1 MEATMREIILQSW
14 ANSNMAGDA
23 WRWEVYAVFN
33 AGYWSVRG
41 RQVDEITGKVYRVA
55 GAYRLKSAR
64 GIKAGI
70 ERVFGNESI
79 YFEDVEIDWDEILAA
94 FANEGASI
102 DPNMASQL
110 KAALVRAEKREQ
122 ALLNPKPT
130 PESRHRDAIDQWIGR
145 SSWPPS
151 TAWGA
156 GGMARG
162 YDNSR
167 RRRGIF
173 QYVDTYFK
181 THGRFP
187 VGDHHIDVILEDHAP
202 LISNHDGSARAP
214 QAPCRVNLP
223 VSFPAEA

>member
-1 MEATMREIILQSW
+1 MREIILQSW
-14 ANSNMAGDA
+14 TNSNMAGDH
-23 WRWEVYAVFN
+23 WRWEVCAVFN
-33 AGYWSVRG
+33 AGRWSVRG
-41 RQVDEITGKVYRVA
+41 RQIDEITGKVYRVA

-70 ERVFGNESI
+70 ERVFRNEPI
-79 YFEDVEIDWDEILAA
+79 HFEDVEIDWEQILAV
-94 FANEGASI
+94 FAKEGASI

-145 SSWPPS
+145 SSWPRS

-156 GGMARG
+156 GGITAAL
-162 YDNSR
+162 DNHR
-167 RRRGIF
+167 RKRGIA

-181 THGRFP
+181 AHGRFP
-187 VGDHHIDVILEDHAP
+187 VGDHQVNVTLEDERHLVSSSNGFAR
-202 LISNHDGSARAP
+202 LIRAP
-214 QAPCRVNLP
+214 GKVSLP
-223 VSFPAEA
+223 VSFPADE